1 MRLARSLI
9 ARSVITGSST
19 MPQSPATFST
29 FVIEQLAGGFT
40 AIGIK
45 VPDHTQNIMNRLFI
59 DELSQM
65 FLLLRQNPPRGLLV
79 ESRREDSFL
88 AGADIDRI
96 DAMWTQSPA
105 QIMELCDKGR
115 TLLKLFSSSSWPSVA
130 IIDGVCLGGGLE
142 LALACDFRI
151 ATENQKAV
159 LGMPEVKLGL
169 MPGWGGTVRLP
180 RLIGP
185 GPAIELIASGE
196 SVTGDQAQA
205 IGLVDACV
213 SSSSARA
220 SALQLL
226 EQSISTESFR
236 KRRHEQQQ
244 PRILEKPEHDFLLA
258 TMGAVITGR
267 TKGNY
272 PAPVAVLETIVQGS
286 AQSVHEAAALESK
299 AFSELARTSVA
310 KQLVRVYRLSERNRK
325 DGGLDDSIKK
335 SPEEFV
341 AVQRFNKPSVVGA
354 GIMGAGITSRHLRSG
369 FITNLVDINAEV
381 LQKNIPSI
389 LEEAAWDRYY
399 QKTNYKKVSELTG
412 LLMSSTQLSAIS
424 ASDIVVE
431 SVTERTDFKQ
441 KVLAEIEAVVSAS
454 TVICTNTSTNP
465 IATLATALSDP
476 ARFCGMHFFNPVRRM
491 SLVEVIRGPD
501 TSDSTVAAVVLHAKR
516 LKKVPVVVR
525 DSPGFLVNRVLTPYL
540 HESVEL
546 LREGVDLARID
557 KVSRRFG
564 MPLGPFELYD
574 MVGLDT
580 AFYAGLVMANAI
592 GDRIDASP
600 VIPALVKAGWL
611 GRKTGCGFYKYNS
624 TGHDAKID
632 TVNEKLNT
640 VIEPY
645 RLPERQITDE
655 KICDRLFIPML
666 VESLLVLDEGI
677 VRDGCD
683 IDLAVIHALGFPAF
697 RGGVLAWG
705 DSLGATE
712 VVRRLDQFEYLGP
725 RMMAPARLL
734 AHADSGLPFAAVG
747 ERVPVPQKHVPVP
760 QKHV

>member
-19 MPQSPATFST
+19 MPQPPATFST
-29 FVIEQLAGGFT
+29 FVIEQLVGGFT
-40 AIGIK
+40 AIGINI
-45 VPDHTQNIMNRLFI
+45 PDNTQNIMNRRFI

-65 FLLLRQNPPRGLLV
+65 FLFLRQNPPRGLLV
-79 ESRREDSFL
+79 ESRRKDSFL

-105 QIMELCDKGR
+105 QIIELCDKGR
-115 TLLKLFSSSSWPSVA
+115 TVLNLFSSSSWPSVA
-130 IIDGVCLGGGLE
+130 IINGVCLGGGLE

-151 ATENQKAV
+151 ATENRKAV

-196 SVTGDQAQA
+196 SVTGDQAQVL
-205 IGLVDACV
+205 GLVDACV

-236 KRRHEQQQ
+236 KRRHDQQQ

-286 AQSVHEAAALESK
+286 AQSVHEAASLESK

-325 DGGLDDSIKK
+325 DEGLDDSIKT
-335 SPEEFV
+335 SPDEFV
-341 AVQRFNKPSVVGA
+341 AVHRFNKPSVVGA

-369 FITNLVDINAEV
+369 FITNVVDINAEV
-381 LQKNIPSI
+381 LQRNIPSI

-424 ASDIVVE
+424 DSDIVVE

-454 TVICTNTSTNP
+454 AVICTNTSTNP

-564 MPLGPFELYD
+564 MPLGPLELYD

-592 GDRIDASP
+592 GDRIDSSP

-611 GRKTGCGFYKYNS
+611 GRKTGCGFYSYNS
-624 TGHDAKID
+624 IGHDAKIN
-632 TVNEKLNT
+632 TVNEKLNA

-666 VESLLVLDEGI
+666 LESLLVLDEGI
-677 VRDGCD
+677 VRDGYD

-712 VVRRLDQFEYLGP
+712 VIRRLDQFKYLGP

-734 AHADSGLPFAAVG
+734 AHAESGLPFAVVG
-747 ERVPVPQKHVPVP
+747 ERVPVPQKHV
-760 QKHV
+760 

>member
-1 MRLARSLI
+1 
-9 ARSVITGSST
+9 

-645 RLPERQITDE
+645 RLPEQQITDE

-666 VESLLVLDEGI
+666 LESLLVLDEGI

-712 VVRRLDQFEYLGP
+712 VVRRLDQYEYLGP

-747 ERVPVPQKHVPVP
+747 ERVSVPQKHV
-760 QKHV
+760 

>member
-1 MRLARSLI
+1 
-9 ARSVITGSST
+9 
-19 MPQSPATFST
+19 MPQPSATFST

-40 AIGIK
+40 AIGIN

-286 AQSVHEAAALESK
+286 AQSVHEAAAIESK

-399 QKTNYKKVSELTG
+399 QKTNYKKVSDLTG

>member
-1 MRLARSLI
+1 
-9 ARSVITGSST
+9 

-666 VESLLVLDEGI
+666 LESLLVLDEGI

-747 ERVPVPQKHVPVP
+747 ERVPVPQKHV
-760 QKHV
+760 

>member
-1 MRLARSLI
+1 
-9 ARSVITGSST
+9 
-19 MPQSPATFST
+19 MPQPVATFST
-29 FVIEQLAGGFT
+29 LVIEQLAGGFT
-40 AIGIK
+40 AIGIN
-45 VPDHTQNIMNRLFI
+45 VLDHAQNVMNQRFI
-59 DELSQM
+59 DELSQL
-65 FLLLRQNPPRGLLV
+65 FVLLRQNPPRGLV
-79 ESRREDSFL
+79 IESRREGSFL
-88 AGADIDRI
+88 TGADIHRI
-96 DAMWTQSPA
+96 DSIWTQSPA

-115 TLLKLFSSSSWPSVA
+115 DLLGLFSSSSWPSVA

-142 LALACDFRI
+142 LALACDLRV
-151 ATENQKAV
+151 ATENQKTV

-169 MPGWGGTVRLP
+169 IPGWGGTVRLP

-196 SVTGDQAQA
+196 SVTGDQARVL
-205 IGLVDACV
+205 GLVDACV
-213 SSSSARA
+213 SSNSARA

-226 EQSISTESFR
+226 EQSVATESFR
-236 KRRHEQQQ
+236 KRRHDQQQ

-258 TMGAVITGR
+258 TMGAVIVGR

-272 PAPVAVLETIVQGS
+272 PAPMAALEAVVQGS
-286 AQSVHEAAALESK
+286 AKSIYDAASLESK
-299 AFSELARTSVA
+299 TFAELAKTSVA

-325 DGGLDDSIKK
+325 DGGLGGLPKAVSEDS
-335 SPEEFV
+335 V
-341 AVQRFNKPSVVGA
+341 AVHRFNKPSVVGA
-354 GIMGAGITSRHLRSG
+354 GIMGAGITARHLRSG
-369 FITNLVDINAEV
+369 FITNLVDIDADA
-381 LQKNIPSI
+381 LQKSIPAI

-399 QKTNYKKVSELTG
+399 QKTSHKKVSELTG

-424 ASDIVVE
+424 ESDIVVE
-431 SVTERTDFKQ
+431 SVTERTDLKQ
-441 KVLAEIEAVVSAS
+441 RVLADIEAVVSSS

-465 IATLATALSDP
+465 IATLAAALSSP

-516 LKKVPVVVR
+516 LKKVPVVVQ

-540 HESVEL
+540 HEAVEL
-546 LREGVDLARID
+546 LREGVDLESID
-557 KVSRRFG
+557 RVSRRFG
-564 MPLGPFELYD
+564 MPLGPLELYD

-611 GRKTGCGFYKYNS
+611 GRKTGCGFYRYKS
-624 TGHDAKID
+624 TGHDAKIAS
-632 TVNEKLNT
+632 VNEELGT

-645 RLPERQITDE
+645 RLPERQITDDE
-655 KICDRLFIPML
+655 ICDRLFLPML
-666 VESLLVLDEGI
+666 LESLLVLDEGI

-712 VVRRLDQFEYLGP
+712 VVHRLDKFKYLGP
-725 RMMAPARLL
+725 RMIAPARLL
-734 AHADSGLPFAAVG
+734 MHAESGIPFAAAG
-747 ERVPVPQKHVPVP
+747 ERVSVQQKMFE
-760 QKHV
+760 KEE

>member
-29 FVIEQLAGGFT
+29 FVIEHLAGGFT

-115 TLLKLFSSSSWPSVA
+115 TLLKLFASSSWPSVA

-645 RLPERQITDE
+645 RLPEQQITDE

-666 VESLLVLDEGI
+666 LESLLVLDEGI

-712 VVRRLDQFEYLGP
+712 VVRRLDQYEYLGP

-747 ERVPVPQKHVPVP
+747 ERVPVPQKHV
-760 QKHV
+760 

>member
-1 MRLARSLI
+1 
-9 ARSVITGSST
+9 
-19 MPQSPATFST
+19 
-29 FVIEQLAGGFT
+29 
-40 AIGIK
+40 
-45 VPDHTQNIMNRLFI
+45 
-59 DELSQM
+59 
-65 FLLLRQNPPRGLLV
+65 
-79 ESRREDSFL
+79 
-88 AGADIDRI
+88 
-96 DAMWTQSPA
+96 
-105 QIMELCDKGR
+105 
-115 TLLKLFSSSSWPSVA
+115 
-130 IIDGVCLGGGLE
+130 
-142 LALACDFRI
+142 
-151 ATENQKAV
+151 
-159 LGMPEVKLGL
+159 
-169 MPGWGGTVRLP
+169 
-180 RLIGP
+180 
-185 GPAIELIASGE
+185 
-196 SVTGDQAQA
+196 
-205 IGLVDACV
+205 
-213 SSSSARA
+213 
-220 SALQLL
+220 
-226 EQSISTESFR
+226 
-236 KRRHEQQQ
+236 
-244 PRILEKPEHDFLLA
+244 
-258 TMGAVITGR
+258 
-267 TKGNY
+267 
-272 PAPVAVLETIVQGS
+272 
-286 AQSVHEAAALESK
+286 
-299 AFSELARTSVA
+299 
-310 KQLVRVYRLSERNRK
+310 
-325 DGGLDDSIKK
+325 
-335 SPEEFV
+335 
-341 AVQRFNKPSVVGA
+341 VGA

-666 VESLLVLDEGI
+666 LESLLVLDEGI

-747 ERVPVPQKHVPVP
+747 ERVPVPQKHV
-760 QKHV
+760 

>member
-9 ARSVITGSST
+9 ARSVITGSPT
-19 MPQSPATFST
+19 MPQPPATFST
-29 FVIEQLAGGFT
+29 FVIEQLVGGFT
-40 AIGIK
+40 AIGINI
-45 VPDHTQNIMNRLFI
+45 PDHTQNIMNRRFI

-65 FLLLRQNPPRGLLV
+65 FLFLRQNPPRGLLV
-79 ESRREDSFL
+79 ESRRKDSFL

-105 QIMELCDKGR
+105 QIIELCDKGR
-115 TLLKLFSSSSWPSVA
+115 TVLNLFSSSSWPSVA
-130 IIDGVCLGGGLE
+130 IINGVCLGGGLE

-151 ATENQKAV
+151 ATENHKAV

-196 SVTGDQAQA
+196 SVTGDQAQVL
-205 IGLVDACV
+205 GLVDACV

-236 KRRHEQQQ
+236 KRRHDQQQ
-244 PRILEKPEHDFLLA
+244 PRILEKPEYDFLLA

-286 AQSVHEAAALESK
+286 AQSVHEAASLESK

-325 DGGLDDSIKK
+325 DGGLDDSIKT
-335 SPEEFV
+335 SPDEFV
-341 AVQRFNKPSVVGA
+341 AVHRFNKPSVVGA

-424 ASDIVVE
+424 DSDIVVE

-454 TVICTNTSTNP
+454 AVICTNTSTNP
-465 IATLATALSDP
+465 IATLATALSVP

-564 MPLGPFELYD
+564 MPLGPLELYD

-592 GDRIDASP
+592 GDRIDSSP

-611 GRKTGCGFYKYNS
+611 GRKTGCGFYRYNS
-624 TGHDAKID
+624 TGHDAKIN
-632 TVNEKLNT
+632 TVNEKLNS
-640 VIEPY
+640 VIESY

-666 VESLLVLDEGI
+666 LESLLVLDEGI
-677 VRDGCD
+677 VRDGYD

-712 VVRRLDQFEYLGP
+712 VIRRLDQFKYLGP

-734 AHADSGLPFAAVG
+734 AHAESGLPFAAVG
-747 ERVPVPQKHVPVP
+747 ERVPIPQKHV
-760 QKHV
+760 

>member
-29 FVIEQLAGGFT
+29 FVIEHLAGGFT

-115 TLLKLFSSSSWPSVA
+115 TLLKLFASSSWPSVA

-286 AQSVHEAAALESK
+286 AQSVHEAAAIESK

-666 VESLLVLDEGI
+666 LESLLVLDEGI

-712 VVRRLDQFEYLGP
+712 VVRRLDQYEYLGP

-747 ERVPVPQKHVPVP
+747 ERVPVPQKHV
-760 QKHV
+760 

>member
-286 AQSVHEAAALESK
+286 AQSVHEAAAIESK

-666 VESLLVLDEGI
+666 LESLLVLDEGI

-747 ERVPVPQKHVPVP
+747 ERVPVPQKHV
-760 QKHV
+760 

>member
-267 TKGNY
+267 AKGNY

-666 VESLLVLDEGI
+666 LESLLVLDEGI

-747 ERVPVPQKHVPVP
+747 ERVPVPQKHV
-760 QKHV
+760 